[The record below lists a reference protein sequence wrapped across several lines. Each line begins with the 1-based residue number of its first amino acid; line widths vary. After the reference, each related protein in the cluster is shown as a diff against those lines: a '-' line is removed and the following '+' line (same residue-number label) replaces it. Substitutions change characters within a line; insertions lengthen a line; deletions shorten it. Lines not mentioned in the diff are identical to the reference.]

1 MSALADVTNRRQSA
15 GRTEEIALSAISE
28 LKDLN
33 RAKAAMMARV
43 HAIEAV
49 SKGKSA
55 GPVATATSSAGYT
68 RLLKAMNELNNA
80 YDELEQ
86 AEIEE
91 GTVEQENEDQ
101 NNSDRANALCPST
114 EAIQVE
120 IEKSQE
126 ILRNLQEQKAET
138 DQSLSEKV
146 IKRDQVVLATKLQ
159 KDEFE
164 KKIKT
169 GGDGTIAKASKR
181 VEAQLEQKEKE
192 HTLKM
197 ISMSEDKVVL
207 DALLD
212 GMKKMNG
219 IVDFEVPSE
228 MQGNSLPITVEF
240 STGFRAVIRL
250 GGADMSLDVIE
261 VLAPATGC
269 HVSLDPS
276 TLGDLVVECKE
287 LPAPNDLR
295 HAIFCLYAAPLAP
308 SKLAEHVAELRKRCL
323 VKSKGPL
330 SLEFT
335 MSNDLTAT
343 LTVHSCYPNVPAGVS
358 VASLQGG
365 SRWTTTEVEALKIEA
380 NSMCFSTVFFMY
392 DYLDAK

>member
-1 MSALADVTNRRQSA
+1 MSALADVTNVANSSGGLA
-15 GRTEEIALSAISE
+15 KKASSAINE
-28 LKDLN
+28 LMEIN
-33 RAKAAMMARV
+33 GTRAAMKAKV
-43 HAIEAV
+43 KVVEATN
-49 SKGKSA
+49 KGGKRPIA
-55 GPVATATSSAGYT
+55 AEPSSAGYT
-68 RLLKAMNELNNA
+68 RLLNAMNELNDA

-91 GTVEQENEDQ
+91 GCAEEESESLSG
-101 NNSDRANALCPST
+101 SDRANALCPSA

-126 ILRNLQEQKAET
+126 ILRNLQEQKAEI

-146 IKRDQVVLATKLQ
+146 IKRDQTILATKLQ

-164 KKIKT
+164 KKMKA
-169 GGDGTIAKASKR
+169 GGDNTISKASKR
-181 VEAQLEQKEKE
+181 VEAELEQKEKE

-197 ISMSEDKVVL
+197 ISMSDDKLVL

-240 STGFRAVIRL
+240 STGFRAVIHL
-250 GGADMSLDVIE
+250 GGADMSLETIE
-261 VLAPATGC
+261 VLAPAAGC
-269 HVSLDPS
+269 HVSLDAS
-276 TLGDLVVECKE
+276 TLGELVGECKE

-323 VKSKGPL
+323 IKSKGPL

-343 LTVHSCYPNVPAGVS
+343 LTVNSCYPNVPAGVS

-365 SRWTTTEVEALKIEA
+365 TRWTNAEVETLKTEA